1 MDERDVIA
9 SGLSYI
15 EDNVRA
21 EITAEELAAAAGY
34 SAWHYARMFARV
46 TGLPV
51 AEYITK
57 RRVELALGE
66 MADGRRAE
74 EAALEYGFD
83 TYAGFYKAVVRIYG
97 CSPRRYLYINRNN
110 PININGGKGKM
121 RENWSNGQLQL
132 NGRVKPPI
140 VVRSDNEMLIA
151 QNCHNLVWEKYRA
164 EYDAIER
171 EIEELKKSEGDR
183 APAEG
188 RMKALREKGK
198 REIDALIVKEI
209 AAYRSERSGNR
220 SLELEERIEKL
231 EKKLRA
237 LESELEDVRAEAEE
251 AKEEAEEAK
260 EIAEEAKEEA
270 EAAKELAEEAKN
282 TAEEAKEAAGDED

>member
-1 MDERDVIA
+1 
-9 SGLSYI
+9 
-15 EDNVRA
+15 
-21 EITAEELAAAAGY
+21 
-34 SAWHYARMFARV
+34 
-46 TGLPV
+46 
-51 AEYITK
+51 
-57 RRVELALGE
+57 
-66 MADGRRAE
+66 
-74 EAALEYGFD
+74 
-83 TYAGFYKAVVRIYG
+83 
-97 CSPRRYLYINRNN
+97 
-110 PININGGKGKM
+110 M
-121 RENWSNGQLQL
+121 RENWSNNILML

-140 VVRSDNEMLIA
+140 VVRSESELFVA

-282 TAEEAKEAAGDED
+282 TAEEAKEVAEDED